1 MVQLQG
7 CGGVLKLESVTQ
19 VQTFSALQA
28 SKIIA
33 AADGIVFVF
42 LPFPGPKK
50 KVNPCCLFSDQLP
63 WDGHV
68 SLTP

>member
-33 AADGIVFVF
+33 VADGIVFVF

-50 KVNPCCLFSDQLP
+50 KSTPAAS
-63 WDGHV
+63 
-68 SLTP
+68 SLTSYPGMVMCP